1 MKKLALLIGNTNNL
15 KGVEKDIYDFKT
27 YLKSG
32 IGGAWT
38 EEEIK
43 CAFNISLLD
52 LNTYLTN
59 VRKYDW
65 DYLIFYFSGH
75 GGMDNKGVTHLEINS
90 REETISECSIV
101 NIAKRQLNIFDCCR
115 VNVLEPSMLHGID
128 VRMFSD
134 YSTNLKI
141 YRQIFEKKILAIPPQ
156 NVTLYACDKGQKS
169 IDTVSGGVYTQALLE
184 SAYSL
189 SIKGDVKVGDINKT
203 IVDKLHYYRY
213 NQTPQGRITQGIL
226 YNQQLIFALKQP
238 LIEF

>member
-15 KGVEKDIYDFKT
+15 KGVRKDIYDFKT

-184 SAYSL
+184 SAYEISD
-189 SIKGDVKVGDINKT
+189 KKDVKIEDAHSLAYNK
-203 IVDKLHYYRY
+203 IQVHNYK
-213 NQTPQGRITQGIL
+213 QTPSGNITIGIN

-238 LIEF
+238 LIGF

>member
-90 REETISECSIV
+90 RKETISECSIV

-115 VNVLEPSMLHGID
+115 VNVLEPSRLDGID
-128 VRMFSD
+128 ERMFSD
-134 YSTNLKI
+134 YSVNLNI
-141 YRQIFEKKILAIPPQ
+141 YRKKFEAKILATPPQ
-156 NVTLYACDKGQKS
+156 NITLYACDKGQES
-169 IDTVSGGVYTQALLE
+169 IDTFNGGVYTQALLE
-184 SAYSL
+184 SAYEL
-189 SIKGDVKVGDINKT
+189 SDTMDVKIGDV
-203 IVDKLHYYRY
+203 H
-213 NQTPQGRITQGIL
+213 NQTVKKIQFRNYQQTPRGTITNGIN
-226 YNQQLIFALKQP
+226 YNQQLIFALNQSN
-238 LIEF
+238 IMF